1 MTSDLSTPA
10 CESLKKS
17 RWPVEGSGGVGWGGE
32 GGGLIWE
39 FGNSSAHL
47 HIKKAWPCN
56 SGATF
61 DDSFPADS
69 IANFNGALSTHRTAI
84 QKDDFPLSFI

>member
-17 RWPVEGSGGVGWGGE
+17 RWPVEGSGGVGWGG
-32 GGGLIWE
+32 GGLIWE
-39 FGNSSAHL
+39 FECAS

-84 QKDDFPLSFI
+84 QKDDDIPLSFI

>member
-17 RWPVEGSGGVGWGGE
+17 RWPVEGSGGVGWGGG

-47 HIKKAWPCN
+47 HIKRPGHEIQEQLLTIPFQFNCQLQW
-56 SGATF
+56 GAEYA
-61 DDSFPADS
+61 P
-69 IANFNGALSTHRTAI
+69 NGDTEG
-84 QKDDFPLSFI
+84 